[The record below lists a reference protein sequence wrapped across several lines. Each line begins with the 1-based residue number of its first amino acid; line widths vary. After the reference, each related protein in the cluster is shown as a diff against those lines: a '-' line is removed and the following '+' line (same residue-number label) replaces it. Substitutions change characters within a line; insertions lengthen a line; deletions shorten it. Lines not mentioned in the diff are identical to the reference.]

1 MDDRPRRMSRQ
12 AEKEPRDGSAAP
24 DRFLR
29 LQSARWPVARPRP
42 RPDAENF
49 GGEVSL
55 ASSSLIVVCRRVNGR
70 GRATRAW
77 IDRTNDGLSGCP
89 PTASACRQK
98 GTSARPAG
106 AARRLGYI
114 NGATGRKG
122 HDRLWHF
129 SAVHR
134 CPLHGRFWG
143 TIRTLSKH
151 RFTAEFAPER
161 SSVGRKADR
170 KSTRLNFSHLGISYA
185 VFC

>member
-1 MDDRPRRMSRQ
+1 MDDRPRRRSRQ

-29 LQSARWPVARPRP
+29 LQRARWPVARPCP

-55 ASSSLIVVCRRVNGR
+55 ASSSLIVVCTRVSGR

-106 AARRLGYI
+106 AARNYSTSTTRLG
-114 NGATGRKG
+114 GRDG
-122 HDRLWHF
+122 MAALASRL
-129 SAVHR
+129 
-134 CPLHGRFWG
+134 PLRPY
-143 TIRTLSKH
+143 
-151 RFTAEFAPER
+151 FAM
-161 SSVGRKADR
+161 SLCS
-170 KSTRLNFSHLGISYA
+170 
-185 VFC
+185 